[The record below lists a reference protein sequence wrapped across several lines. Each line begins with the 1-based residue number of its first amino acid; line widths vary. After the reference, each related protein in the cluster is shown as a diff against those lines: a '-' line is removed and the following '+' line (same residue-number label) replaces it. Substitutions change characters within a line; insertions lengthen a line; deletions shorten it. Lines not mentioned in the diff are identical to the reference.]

1 MTEKGFRDILGV
13 LCSGHVEFI
22 LIGGLAAM
30 AHGSARATVDVD
42 VVYRRTSENMHR
54 IELTLAP
61 YAPYLR
67 GAPLGLP
74 FRFDLATISSG
85 LNFTLRTSIGD
96 LDLLGE
102 VVGGGDF
109 ERLVTHSET
118 IQLFG
123 NDMQCVTL
131 AKLIELKRAAGRP
144 KDLDAIA
151 ELETLQNELEQ

>member
-1 MTEKGFRDILGV
+1 MR
-13 LCSGHVEFI
+13 S
-22 LIGGLAAM
+22 
-30 AHGSARATVDVD
+30 
-42 VVYRRTSENMHR
+42 
-54 IELTLAP
+54 
-61 YAPYLR
+61 
-67 GAPLGLP
+67 PLGLP

-109 ERLVTHSET
+109 ECMVTHSET

-151 ELETLQNELEQ
+151 ELETLQNELES